1 MMAILVNSLEDHC
14 IHMYLPHDQTLP
26 RDFPEEKG
34 NIWLLVDAVRGTV
47 SFLRWSYT
55 GHISHTPRQA
65 PCSGVVSNTN
75 CNPWFGLFF
84 NNLVWLFSFK
94 NENMKLGR

>member
-47 SFLRWSYT
+47 SFL
-55 GHISHTPRQA
+55 
-65 PCSGVVSNTN
+65 
-75 CNPWFGLFF
+75 
-84 NNLVWLFSFK
+84 
-94 NENMKLGR
+94 